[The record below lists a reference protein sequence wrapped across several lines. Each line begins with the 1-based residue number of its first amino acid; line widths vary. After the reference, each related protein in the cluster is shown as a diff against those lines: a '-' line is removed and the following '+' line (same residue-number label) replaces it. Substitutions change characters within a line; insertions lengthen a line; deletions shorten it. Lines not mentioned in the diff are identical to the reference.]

1 MTQLFNAYEYAKLHS
16 IVFRDGYPGY
26 RPNVVESPNG
36 DGKLDTE
43 KRFAHVATK
52 YLDKMLKDSE
62 HAILSEFLD
71 VAHDKAVEVAIAI
84 GVPPQFW
91 PSRTYSALRV
101 LEYGPTAI
109 TNKHT
114 DFDLFTLMCYR
125 NLPEYFKYSSLDSSQ
140 YKKNALLA
148 VAKQL
153 NSQVHFGELLEEIDP
168 NTYAANPHE
177 VIASGGPSQYSVV
190 YFAVPCEETAV
201 LPSGL
206 TVGEWMLKRKGMA
219 RYER

>member
-1 MTQLFNAYEYAKLHS
+1 
-16 IVFRDGYPGY
+16 
-26 RPNVVESPNG
+26 
-36 DGKLDTE
+36 
-43 KRFAHVATK
+43 
-52 YLDKMLKDSE
+52 MLKDSD
-62 HAILSEFLD
+62 HALLSEFLD

-91 PSRTYSALRV
+91 PSREYGALRV

-168 NTYAANPHE
+168 STYAASPHE
-177 VIASGGPSQYSVV
+177 VVASGGPNQYSVV
-190 YFAVPCEETAV
+190 YFGIPPHDSV

-206 TVGEWMLKRKGMA
+206 TVGKWLEERLSRS